1 MITWSLLTKRK
12 CICQFSDGENVT
24 DVLPFNAGTFGQITR
39 ICTHVD
45 ISRRP
50 FEHTFPAFLLHSST
64 LWYTPFNLLAISF
77 DVFEESLSLIP
88 SARQQP
94 PLPPLGNAQGPS
106 NTLWRPYSTA
116 SLISSIILWHFQL
129 CHDSSNPWYPFNHP
143 RHPPNVL

>member
-39 ICTHVD
+39 ICTHLD

-94 PLPPLGNAQGPS
+94 PLPPFRKCSGPFQHLMTPLLHS
-106 NTLWRPYSTA
+106 LSHFFHYSMA
-116 SLISSIILWHFQL
+116 FPIVPWLQQPLISFQP
-129 CHDSSNPWYPFNHP
+129 SAAPS
-143 RHPPNVL
+143 